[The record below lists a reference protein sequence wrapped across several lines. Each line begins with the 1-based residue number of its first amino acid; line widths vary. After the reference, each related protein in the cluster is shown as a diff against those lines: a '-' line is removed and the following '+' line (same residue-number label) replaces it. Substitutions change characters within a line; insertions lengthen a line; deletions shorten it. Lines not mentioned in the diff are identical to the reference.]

1 MRRCVRSFPAARAIT
16 APFVRRWMLFPR
28 LYLLSTFS
36 AVRRRRRRRVLL
48 FSGALALRG
57 AYAFR
62 VCVFSRRPSYGRRVW
77 SLERSF
83 AAA

>member
-1 MRRCVRSFPAARAIT
+1 
-16 APFVRRWMLFPR
+16 MLFPR

-36 AVRRRRRRRVLL
+36 AVRRRRRRRRRRCVLL